1 MPPSPSRGGG
11 GYGQIVEL
19 RQNDLRLTPEEGALF
34 LSRTMEVDLP
44 VETARTLTEHT
55 EGWIAGMQMAALSM
69 PRREDLAGWIRT
81 IGSGNMYILD
91 YLMDEVWKQQPPGVQ
106 QFLLQT
112 SVLDRF

>member
-1 MPPSPSRGGG
+1 
-11 GYGQIVEL
+11 VEL

-55 EGWIAGMQMAALSM
+55 EGWI
-69 PRREDLAGWIRT
+69 RT
-81 IGSGNMYILD
+81 IGSGNVYILD